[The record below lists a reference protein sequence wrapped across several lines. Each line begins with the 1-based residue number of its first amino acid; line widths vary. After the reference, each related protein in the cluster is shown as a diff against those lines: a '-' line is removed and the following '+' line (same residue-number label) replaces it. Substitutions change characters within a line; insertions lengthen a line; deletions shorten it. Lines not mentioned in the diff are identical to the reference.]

1 METTALRNRLLRLS
15 AVNLT
20 ALAANLGIARRD
32 PAPFGQ
38 RGIQK
43 AQLADLL
50 VSKAE
55 LRFTR
60 ALPKTGQIPFFL
72 TDSKKTA
79 RVSVPVLR
87 APSARFCFGIGV
99 SK

>member
-1 METTALRNRLLRLS
+1 METNALRNRLLRLS

-60 ALPKTGQIPFFL
+60 ATVNGAAPFLF
-72 TDSKKTA
+72 TSPVKDDGH
-79 RVSVPVLR
+79 RVPVLR
-87 APSARFCFGIGV
+87 APSAHFCFGIGV

>member
-1 METTALRNRLLRLS
+1 METNALRNRLLRLS

-38 RGIQK
+38 RTSQK
-43 AQLADLL
+43 AEIAALIIG
-50 VSKAE
+50 KAE

-60 ALPKTGQIPFFL
+60 ATVNGAAPFLF
-72 TDSKKTA
+72 TSPVKDDGH
-79 RVSVPVLR
+79 RVPVLR

-99 SK
+99 NR